1 MGKSFYLLCK
11 IRSMPKY
18 DLNTI
23 LFKSGDLFL
32 PKSVRNILEYY
43 YIGDDRSVF
52 YVTNWTVIHF
62 LSGIF
67 TAYYLFSKFT
77 TQQVY
82 IISILIHSIWELWQ
96 IFGENTPIQ
105 TLRGQIDVL
114 VDTVAY
120 MLGVWIYISRKQKV

>member
-1 MGKSFYLLCK
+1 
-11 IRSMPKY
+11 MPKY

-43 YIGDDRSVF
+43 YIGADRSAF
-52 YVTNWTVIHF
+52 YVTNWTIIHF
-62 LSGIF
+62 LSGIA
-67 TAYYLFSKFT
+67 TAYLLFSKFT
-77 TQQVY
+77 IQQIYV
-82 IISILIHSIWELWQ
+82 ISILVHTIWELWQ
-96 IFGENTPIQ
+96 IFGENTPIS

-120 MLGVWIYISRKQKV
+120 MLGVWIYITRKQKL